1 MTVMKITLFQI
12 DFIPHLLL
20 FNMLRIRPIHETE
33 VKKTKKKQDS
43 INVDENNEKP
53 SNFYTQVL

>member
-33 VKKTKKKQDS
+33 VKKKK
-43 INVDENNEKP
+43 I
-53 SNFYTQVL
+53 L